1 MNLTTAQLT
10 QIQSFFTDKPV
21 VKAWVF
27 GSFARGTATENS
39 DLDLLVELDYSRPI
53 GLKYVEMMLDLQD
66 LLDKKVDLV
75 SEMSLSKY
83 LKPRIDSE
91 KQLIYV
97 R

>member
-1 MNLTTAQLT
+1 MNLTTAQLA
-10 QIQSFFTDKPV
+10 QIQTFFTDKPV

-66 LLDKKVDLV
+66 LLHKKVDLV

-83 LKPRIDSE
+83 LKPRVDSE